1 MASKFKFNWGTGI
14 AIFYISF
21 VIAMLFF
28 VFWTTGNNR
37 DLVTDDYYAEELVYQ
52 DVIDSKARAEELVGK
67 VEINS
72 EKGRIEIRLPEGM
85 TDKFI
90 KGELFLYRQ
99 ADKRMDTRLQFEG
112 QKIDYSFQ
120 SERIVIGK
128 WTVKLSWT
136 SDGKDYYYEDK
147 IWIK

>member
-21 VIAMLFF
+21 VIAMLSF

-37 DLVTDDYYAEELVYQ
+37 DLVTEDYYAEELVYQ
-52 DVIDSKARAEELVGK
+52 KTIDNKARTEDLVGD
-67 VEINS
+67 VAIRS
-72 EKGRIEIRLPEGM
+72 EKGKIDITLPEGM
-85 TDKFI
+85 IEKSI

-99 ADKRMDTRLQFEG
+99 DDKRKDTKFPFEG
-112 QKIDYSFQ
+112 DRTDYTFQ
-120 SERIVIGK
+120 SERIVIGR
-128 WTVKLSWT
+128 WTVKLSWV
-136 SDGKDYYYEDK
+136 SEGKDYYYEDK

>member
-21 VIAMLFF
+21 VIAILFF

-52 DVIDSKARAEELVGK
+52 KTIDNKARAEDLVGD
-67 VEINS
+67 VVITS
-72 EKGRIEIRLPEGM
+72 EKGKIEIRLPDGM
-85 TDKFI
+85 NDKSV

-99 ADKRMDTRLQFEG
+99 ADKTMDTKLQFEG

-120 SERIVIGK
+120 SERIVTGK

-136 SDGKDYYYEDK
+136 SDGKDYYYEDN

>member
-21 VIAMLFF
+21 VVAMLSF

-37 DLVTDDYYAEELVYQ
+37 ELVTEDYYAEELVYQ
-52 DVIDSKARAEELVGK
+52 KTIDNRARAEDLDGDITITSK
-67 VEINS
+67 
-72 EKGRIEIRLPEGM
+72 KGSIEIILPEGM
-85 TDKFI
+85 NGKSV

-99 ADKRMDTRLQFEG
+99 DDENKDTRFKFDGSRIKFSFE
-112 QKIDYSFQ
+112 
-120 SERIVIGK
+120 SERIVTGLWK
-128 WTVKLSWT
+128 AKLSWVA
-136 SDGKDYYYEDK
+136 DGKDYYYEDN